1 MSPKNEEKFY
11 KKKAFS
17 LFVESLKQNS
27 FTFWKCC
34 NEKFYSKSSVHLH
47 VSKKH
52 ASEIKNKAIELTE
65 EDKLKNQEILRKNKL
80 NKENQK
86 KDLNEFV
93 NDYKCSCK
101 LEAFTVILF
110 YHYVKIT
117 DDELKQLK
125 TWQVVSYFHYSAVYK
140 PLT

>member
-1 MSPKNEEKFY
+1 MSPKNEAKFY

-52 ASEIKNKAIELTE
+52 SSEVKNRAIKLTE
-65 EDKLKNQEILRKNKL
+65 EDCSKNLEISRKNNL
-80 NKENQK
+80 NEKHLEK
-86 KDLNEFV
+86 YLNEFV
-93 NDYKCSCK
+93 TDYKCSCK
-101 LEAFTVILF
+101 VKAFTVILF

-125 TWQVVSYFHYSAVYK
+125 SWQVMSYFYYLMK
-140 PLT
+140 N